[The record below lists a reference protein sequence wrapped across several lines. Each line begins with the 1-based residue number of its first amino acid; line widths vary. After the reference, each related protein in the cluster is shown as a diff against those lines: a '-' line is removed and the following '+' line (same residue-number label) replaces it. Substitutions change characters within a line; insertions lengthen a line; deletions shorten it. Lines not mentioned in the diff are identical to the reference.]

1 MLNRF
6 LGFLGFVPGLAGL
19 SGLANSGGGS
29 DDGFEA
35 EGEAQVAFQP
45 GAKLVTADD
54 EDAPGDRQARLT
66 DRDLVWPGKTETI
79 QISNPESVALRFDL
93 TVTDLD
99 GAFYIRRPA
108 TGGTPQREGG
118 VLLQPDEEASF
129 EVVFVPP
136 PGGVKTRSKTFSFVL
151 TCFDPRRSADP
162 GEIVQD
168 LPLRWVALPSP
179 TDFQIL
185 AVPPFIVTR
194 PWRREA
200 RFAVKLTNKS
210 FLPPAVGL
218 SILRAPTKDALDRGG
233 ETVGTV
239 EQALSAR
246 TAGIWQMTLP
256 PPPQRGSYYA
266 AVRGTAQTADAHSVP
281 LALPRPVV
289 VRYQPWLRMGRDWLF
304 LLGVLLLLFWL
315 AWGIPVHKTPIVR
328 VSLAFAGLDKGQ
340 VPTDS
345 RLEDLTALLILTDE
359 RGHDLEGQTPLPG
372 VVLGDAFE
380 FKAPPRW
387 YGYRWMFG
395 DHIGWNGFSR
405 VPQHFRITLAP
416 AESEKAAFKR
426 YDLNTLLPDG
436 APAYTIETAKSP
448 YGTWVTPAT
457 YVVQSAHGVFVNLRL
472 GSLGALTGKELGR
485 VSVSYALDGEEQAPR
500 TFQLLHDGSGHLR
513 PLTLDLTDA
522 VPLGTS
528 KEFTVKVTAEGLS
541 SYDAQPLIVHRQD
554 RPFAMTLAFPLSSST
569 PQNSSSTGVGAGSAG
584 AGSAGAGPAGAGPAG
599 AGPAGKG
606 GTVSAGTGPPGKGG
620 AGVPNISHNG
630 IGAGGTVAIGKGG
643 AGTVG
648 KGGVG
653 PVGTKISHSS
663 IGSGSGAGAGAGAG
677 GISTGGIGAGAS
689 GTNTGRIVVVP
700 PPPPVTPPTPGNLA
714 AQPAGPSQV
723 RVAWSAVPGVEKYVV
738 YRTAAPGQNVSVS
751 PVFQGVGPE
760 QTSLVETGL
769 APGTIYFF
777 QVQARTGSRYSPRSG
792 RAVAMTQVTAR
803 SPVAVGL
810 VVNPNGRD
818 LQATLSFTNQSAQ
831 PVFLDKISACL
842 DGKIGDAVFLVTA
855 DGRAVP
861 FNGRKTPRP
870 AVSGPRQFAS
880 LAPGETQRAV
890 VDLGRSYRL
899 PPGQH
904 AYSVAY
910 DAVHNYPARFQTL
923 TLRSDPA
930 QCTLSR

>member
-6 LGFLGFVPGLAGL
+6 LGFLGIVPGL
-19 SGLANSGGGS
+19 SGLAGLAGSGSGGS
-29 DDGFEA
+29 NDDGFEA

-45 GAKLVTADD
+45 GAKLSAPDDD
-54 EDAPGDRQARLT
+54 ETPDDRRTRIT

-79 QISNPESVALRFDL
+79 QISNPEPIALRFDL

-108 TGGTPQREGG
+108 SGGTPQREGG

-129 EVVFVPP
+129 EVIFVPP

-168 LPLRWVALPSP
+168 LPLRWVALPSLS
-179 TDFQIL
+179 DFQIA

-246 TAGIWQMTLP
+246 TAGVWQMTLP
-256 PPPQRGSYYA
+256 PPAHRGSYYA

-281 LALPRPVV
+281 LTLPRPVV
-289 VRYQPWLRMGRDWLF
+289 VRYRPWLQMGRDWLF
-304 LLGVLLLLFWL
+304 LFGTLLLLFWL
-315 AWGIPVHKTPIVR
+315 VWGVPVRKTPIVR
-328 VSLAFAGLDKGQ
+328 VSLAFAGLDRGQ
-340 VPTDS
+340 IPTDS
-345 RLEDLTALLILTDE
+345 RLEDLTAQMILTDE

-372 VVLGDAFE
+372 AVLRGAYE
-380 FKAPPRW
+380 FTAPPRW
-387 YGYRWMFG
+387 YGYRWIFG

-426 YDLNTLLPDG
+426 FDLNTLLPDG
-436 APAYTIETAKSP
+436 SAPAYNIETAKSP

-457 YVVQSAHGVFVNLRL
+457 YVVQSAHGVFVNLKL
-472 GSLGALTGKELGR
+472 GNLGALAGKDLSR
-485 VSVSYALDGEEQAPR
+485 VSVAYALDGEEQAPR
-500 TFQLLHDGSGHLR
+500 TFQLLHDGAGHLR

-541 SYDAQPLIVHRQD
+541 SYDAQALIVHRQD
-554 RPFAMTLAFPLSSST
+554 TPFTQTLSFPASYPKHQVSAVPHTPPVASVPHDPSAPPKPVT
-569 PQNSSSTGVGAGSAG
+569 PQ
-584 AGSAGAGPAGAGPAG
+584 
-599 AGPAGKG
+599 
-606 GTVSAGTGPPGKGG
+606 
-620 AGVPNISHNG
+620 
-630 IGAGGTVAIGKGG
+630 
-643 AGTVG
+643 
-648 KGGVG
+648 VG
-653 PVGTKISHSS
+653 PV
-663 IGSGSGAGAGAGAG
+663 AG
-677 GISTGGIGAGAS
+677 
-689 GTNTGRIVVVP
+689 
-700 PPPPVTPPTPGNLA
+700 PVTPVPGPISNPLPHPGTPTHPITPPRPVVVASSPHRPVTPIPPRPILPPVHPAAPAAPSAPGNLA
-714 AQPAGPSQV
+714 AQPTGPAQV
-723 RVAWSAVPGVEKYVV
+723 HVVWSAVPGVEKYIV
-738 YRTAAPGQNVSVS
+738 YRTAAPGQNVSVA
-751 PVFQGVGPE
+751 PVFQGVGPG

-769 APGTIYFF
+769 VPGTIYYF
-777 QVQARTGSRYSPRSG
+777 QVQARTGARYSPRSR
-792 RAVAMTQVTAR
+792 RAVVMTRVAAR

-810 VVNPNGRD
+810 VLTPSGRD

-831 PVFLDKISACL
+831 PVYLDKISACL
-842 DGKIGDAVFLVTA
+842 DGKIGDDVFLVAA

-861 FNGRKTPRP
+861 FNGKKTPRP
-870 AVSGPRQFAS
+870 AVPGPRQFTP
-880 LAPGETQRAV
+880 LAPGATQRAV
-890 VDLGRSYRL
+890 VNLGRSYRL
-899 PPGQH
+899 PSGRH
-904 AYSVAY
+904 TYSVAY
-910 DAVHNYPARFQTL
+910 SAVHNYPARLQTL

-930 QCTLSR
+930 QCGLNR